1 MKQKRQINSEPMFIV
16 INKYGEVFAG
26 LQSGYPQWSSN
37 WNEAKFLF
45 KNNTSIICRDNPKNY
60 ELINEN
66 EL

>member
-1 MKQKRQINSEPMFIV
+1 MFVV

-26 LQSGYPQWSSN
+26 LQSGYPQWSSD

-45 KNNTSIICRDNPKNY
+45 KNNTTIICRDNPKNY
-60 ELINEN
+60 EIINEN